1 MANPIKNLKSK
12 MPGEKEQAMM
22 DHMNHALA
30 EIYKNKS
37 ADEYK
42 MRGDISLSSEYA
54 TIERM
59 VSDLKILKGFSS
71 SEADDIKML
80 FLTLHRPVFKKMVS
94 EYLASP
100 NERNQTFTTVFTV
113 GYRLLV
119 GELSRI
125 FASTE
130 ATDKGIAYKPDKIS
144 RKENAKWLIKHFNKS
159 LEQRID
165 TYIRSHANKQKPV
178 QEALVEISD
187 GFGAVAGI
195 IATVFDVL
203 NLIFTG
209 AKELNPISFINAMLT
224 RSYDNKVK
232 KFEEVSAMY
241 NATKEAYDEY
251 MKIPKAD
258 RKEKIESK
266 YVKNIDKYN
275 IKMQNLAAQIEHY
288 DSRAKEEVKDIKSSP
303 KPKATS
309 VPKGDTTT
317 PAKPTGDESEET
329 DTKDTPNDDNGGG
342 DDTGGFD
349 F

>member
-1 MANPIKNLKSK
+1 MANPIKKIIDK
-12 MPGEKEQAMM
+12 TPGNQEQAMM
-22 DHMNHALA
+22 EHMNHTLV

-42 MRGDISLSSEYA
+42 MKGDISLSSEYS

-144 RKENAKWLIKHFNKS
+144 RKENAKWLIRHFNKS
-159 LEQRID
+159 LEQKID

-195 IATVFDVL
+195 VATVFDVIGL
-203 NLIFTG
+203 VFTG

-241 NATKEAYDEY
+241 NATKEAYAEY
-251 MKIPKAD
+251 MKIPKAN

-266 YVKNIDKYN
+266 YMKNIDKYN

-288 DSRAKEEVKDIKSSP
+288 DSRAKEEIKDLKAS

-309 VPKGDTTT
+309 SPKQDTT
-317 PAKPTGDESEET
+317 PAKPTGDEVDKT
-329 DTKDTPNDDNGGG
+329 DTEDTKTND

>member
-1 MANPIKNLKSK
+1 MANPIKKIKDK
-12 MPGEKEQAMM
+12 MPSSQEQAIME
-22 DHMNHALA
+22 HINNALV

-42 MRGDISLSSEYA
+42 MHGDVTLSSEYG

-59 VSDLKILKGFSS
+59 ISDLKILKGFSS
-71 SEADDIKML
+71 AEASDIKML
-80 FLTLHRPVFKKMVS
+80 FLTLHRPIFKKMVTEFIS
-94 EYLASP
+94 HP
-100 NERNQTFTTVFTV
+100 TERNQTFTTVFTV

-125 FASTE
+125 YASTE

-144 RKENAKWLIKHFNKS
+144 RRENAKWLIRHFNKT
-159 LEQRID
+159 LEQKID
-165 TYIRSHANKQKPV
+165 TYIRTQADKQKPV

-187 GFGAVAGI
+187 GFGAVANI
-195 IATVFDVL
+195 VATVFDVL
-203 NLIFTG
+203 GLIFSG
-209 AKELNPISFINAMLT
+209 AKELNPISFISALLT

-241 NATKEAYDEY
+241 NATKQAYDEY
-251 MKIPKAD
+251 MKIPASQ

-266 YVKNIDKYN
+266 YSKNIDKYN

-288 DSRAKEEVKDIKSSP
+288 DSRAKEEVKDIKES
-303 KPKATS
+303 KPKKTTTTTS
-309 VPKGDTTT
+309 APKDDTT
-317 PAKPTGDESEET
+317 PAKPTGDEADEE
-329 DTKDTPNDDNGGG
+329 DTKDTGTNDD
-342 DDTGGFD
+342 GGFD

>member
-1 MANPIKNLKSK
+1 MAIKSK
-12 MPGEKEQAMM
+12 SSETEAAMM
-22 DHMNHALA
+22 EHMNQTLV

-42 MRGDISLSSEYA
+42 MKGDITISSEYS

-94 EYLASP
+94 EYLVSP

-130 ATDKGIAYKPDKIS
+130 ATDKGIAYKPDKVS

-159 LEQRID
+159 LEQKID
-165 TYIRSHANKQKPV
+165 TYIRSHGNKQKSL
-178 QEALVEISD
+178 QEAVVEISD
-187 GFGAVAGI
+187 GFGMVADI
-195 IATVFDVL
+195 VATVFDVIGL
-203 NLIFTG
+203 VFSG
-209 AKELNPISFINAMLT
+209 AKELNPISFISALLT

-251 MKIPKAD
+251 MKIPKAQ

-266 YVKNIDKYN
+266 YMKNIDKYN

-288 DSRAKEEVKDIKSSP
+288 DSRAKEEVKDIKASKPRKSSSP
-303 KPKATS
+303 KP
-309 VPKGDTTT
+309 TT
-317 PAKPTGDESEET
+317 PAKPTGDESTEV
-329 DTKDTPNDDNGGG
+329 DTEDSPDNGNDDT
-342 DDTGGFD
+342 DGFD

>member
-1 MANPIKNLKSK
+1 MSIIKNKSA
-12 MPGEKEQAMM
+12 ETETAMM
-22 DHMNHALA
+22 DHMNHALV

-37 ADEYK
+37 SDEYK
-42 MRGDISLSSEYA
+42 MRGDISISSEYS

-59 VSDLKILKGFSS
+59 VSDLKILKGFPS

-94 EYLASP
+94 EYVASP

-130 ATDKGIAYKPDKIS
+130 ATDKGISYKPDKIS
-144 RKENAKWLIKHFNKS
+144 RKENAKWLIRHFNKS
-159 LEQRID
+159 LEQKID

-195 IATVFDVL
+195 VATVFDVIGL
-203 NLIFTG
+203 VFTG

-241 NATKEAYDEY
+241 NATKEAYAEY
-251 MKIPKAD
+251 MKIPKAE

-266 YVKNIDKYN
+266 YMKNIDKYN

-288 DSRAKEEVKDIKSSP
+288 DSRAKEEVKDIKSSKPKTKSSP
-303 KPKATS
+303 KPST
-309 VPKGDTTT
+309 PTT

-329 DTKDTPNDDNGGG
+329 QTEDTDTSDDN
-342 DDTGGFD
+342 DGFD

>member
-1 MANPIKNLKSK
+1 MAIKSK
-12 MPGEKEQAMM
+12 SSETEAAMM
-22 DHMNHALA
+22 EHMNQTLV

-42 MRGDISLSSEYA
+42 MKGDITASSEYS

-94 EYLASP
+94 EYLVSP

-130 ATDKGIAYKPDKIS
+130 ATDKGIAYKPDKVS

-159 LEQRID
+159 LEQKID
-165 TYIRSHANKQKPV
+165 TYIRSHGNKQKSL
-178 QEALVEISD
+178 QEAVVEISD
-187 GFGAVAGI
+187 GFGMVADI
-195 IATVFDVL
+195 VATVFDVIGL
-203 NLIFTG
+203 VFSG
-209 AKELNPISFINAMLT
+209 AKELNPISFINALLT

-251 MKIPKAD
+251 MKIPKAQ

-266 YVKNIDKYN
+266 YMKNIDKYN

-288 DSRAKEEVKDIKSSP
+288 DSRAKEEVKDIKASKPRKSSSP
-303 KPKATS
+303 KP
-309 VPKGDTTT
+309 TT
-317 PAKPTGDESEET
+317 PAKPTGDESTEV
-329 DTKDTPNDDNGGG
+329 DTEDTPDNGNDDT
-342 DDTGGFD
+342 DGFD

>member
-1 MANPIKNLKSK
+1 MANPIKKIIDK
-12 MPGEKEQAMM
+12 TPGNQEQAMM
-22 DHMNHALA
+22 EHMNHTLV

-42 MRGDISLSSEYA
+42 MKGDISLSSEYS

-144 RKENAKWLIKHFNKS
+144 RKENAKWLIRHFNKS
-159 LEQRID
+159 LEQKID

-195 IATVFDVL
+195 VATVFDVIGL
-203 NLIFTG
+203 VFTG

-241 NATKEAYDEY
+241 NATKEAYAEY
-251 MKIPKAD
+251 MKIPKAN

-266 YVKNIDKYN
+266 YMKNIDKYN

-288 DSRAKEEVKDIKSSP
+288 DSRAKEEIKDIKAS
-303 KPKATS
+303 KPKTTS
-309 VPKGDTTT
+309 APKQDTT
-317 PAKPTGDESEET
+317 PAKPTGDEVDET
-329 DTKDTPNDDNGGG
+329 DTEDTKTND

>member
-1 MANPIKNLKSK
+1 MAIKSK
-12 MPGEKEQAMM
+12 SSETETAMM
-22 DHMNHALA
+22 EHMNQTLV

-42 MRGDISLSSEYA
+42 MKGDITISSEYS

-94 EYLASP
+94 EYLVSP

-130 ATDKGIAYKPDKIS
+130 ATDKGIAYKPDKVS

-159 LEQRID
+159 LEQKID
-165 TYIRSHANKQKPV
+165 TYIRSHGNKQKSL
-178 QEALVEISD
+178 QEAVVEISD
-187 GFGAVAGI
+187 GFGMVADI
-195 IATVFDVL
+195 VATVFDVIGL
-203 NLIFTG
+203 VFSG
-209 AKELNPISFINAMLT
+209 AKELNPISFISALLT

-251 MKIPKAD
+251 MKIPKAQ

-266 YVKNIDKYN
+266 YMKNIDKYN

-288 DSRAKEEVKDIKSSP
+288 DSRAKEEVKDIKSSKPRKSSSP
-303 KPKATS
+303 KP
-309 VPKGDTTT
+309 TT
-317 PAKPTGDESEET
+317 PAKPTGDESTEV
-329 DTKDTPNDDNGGG
+329 DTEDSPDNGNDDT
-342 DDTGGFD
+342 DGFD

>member
-1 MANPIKNLKSK
+1 MANPIKNFKNK
-12 MPGEKEQAMM
+12 MPSAQEEAIME
-22 DHMNHALA
+22 HMNHALI

-42 MRGDISLSSEYA
+42 MKGDISLSSEYE

-71 SEADDIKML
+71 SEAEDIKML

-159 LEQRID
+159 LEQKID
-165 TYIRSHANKQKPV
+165 TYIRSHANKQQKPV

-195 IATVFDVL
+195 VATVFDVL
-203 NLIFTG
+203 GLIFTG

-266 YVKNIDKYN
+266 YMKNIDKYN

-288 DSRAKEEVKDIKSSP
+288 DSRAKEEIKDIEAS
-303 KPKATS
+303 KPNKTTTS
-309 VPKGDTTT
+309 KPTT
-317 PAKPTGDESEET
+317 PAKPTGDEATET
-329 DTKDTPNDDNGGG
+329 NTEDTEDKPDGGNDDT
-342 DDTGGFD
+342 DGFD

>member
-1 MANPIKNLKSK
+1 MANPIKKIIDK
-12 MPGEKEQAMM
+12 TPGNQEQAMM
-22 DHMNHALA
+22 EHMNHTLV

-42 MRGDISLSSEYA
+42 MKGDISLSSEYS

-144 RKENAKWLIKHFNKS
+144 RKENAKWLIRHFNKS
-159 LEQRID
+159 LEQKID

-195 IATVFDVL
+195 VATVFDVIGL
-203 NLIFTG
+203 VFTG

-241 NATKEAYDEY
+241 NATKEAYAEY
-251 MKIPKAD
+251 MKIPKAN

-266 YVKNIDKYN
+266 YMKNIDKYN

-288 DSRAKEEVKDIKSSP
+288 DSRAKEEIKDLKAS

-309 VPKGDTTT
+309 SPKQDTT
-317 PAKPTGDESEET
+317 PAKPTGDEVDET
-329 DTKDTPNDDNGGG
+329 DTEDTKTND

>member
-1 MANPIKNLKSK
+1 MANPIKKIIDK
-12 MPGEKEQAMM
+12 TPGNQEQAMM
-22 DHMNHALA
+22 EHMNHTLV

-42 MRGDISLSSEYA
+42 MKGDISLSSEYS

-144 RKENAKWLIKHFNKS
+144 RKENAKWLIRHFNKS
-159 LEQRID
+159 LEQKID

-195 IATVFDVL
+195 VATVFDVIGL
-203 NLIFTG
+203 VFTG

-241 NATKEAYDEY
+241 NATKEAYAEY
-251 MKIPKAD
+251 MKIPKAN

-266 YVKNIDKYN
+266 YMKNIDKYN

-288 DSRAKEEVKDIKSSP
+288 DSRAKEEIKDLKAS

-309 VPKGDTTT
+309 APKQDTT
-317 PAKPTGDESEET
+317 PAKPTGDEVDKT
-329 DTKDTPNDDNGGG
+329 DTEDTKTND

>member
-1 MANPIKNLKSK
+1 MAIIKNKSA
-12 MPGEKEQAMM
+12 ETEAAMM
-22 DHMNHALA
+22 DHMNHALV

-42 MRGDISLSSEYA
+42 MRGDISLSSEYS

-59 VSDLKILKGFSS
+59 VSDLKVLKGFSS
-71 SEADDIKML
+71 SEAEDIKML

-113 GYRLLV
+113 GYRLLI

-125 FASTE
+125 FSSTE
-130 ATDKGIAYKPDKIS
+130 ATDKGIAYKPDKVS
-144 RKENAKWLIKHFNKS
+144 RKENAKWLIRHFNKS
-159 LEQRID
+159 LEQKID
-165 TYIRSHANKQKPV
+165 TYIRSHANKQKTV

-195 IATVFDVL
+195 ISTVFDVIG
-203 NLIFTG
+203 LIFTG

-251 MKIPKAD
+251 MKIPAAQ
-258 RKEKIESK
+258 RKEKIEST
-266 YVKNIDKYN
+266 YMKNIDKYN

-288 DSRAKEEVKDIKSSP
+288 DSRAKEEIKDIKASKPKSTSTP
-303 KPKATS
+303 KP
-309 VPKGDTTT
+309 TT
-317 PAKPTGDESEET
+317 PTKPTGDEAEET
-329 DTKDTPNDDNGGG
+329 NTADTSTT
-342 DDTGGFD
+342 DDTDGFD

>member
-1 MANPIKNLKSK
+1 MANPIKKIIDK
-12 MPGEKEQAMM
+12 TPGNQEQALME
-22 DHMNHALA
+22 HMNHTLV

-42 MRGDISLSSEYA
+42 MKGEISLSSQYS

-144 RKENAKWLIKHFNKS
+144 RKENAKWLIRHFNKS
-159 LEQRID
+159 LEQKID

-195 IATVFDVL
+195 VATVFDVIGL
-203 NLIFTG
+203 VFTG

-241 NATKEAYDEY
+241 NATKEAYAEY
-251 MKIPKAD
+251 MKIPKAN

-266 YVKNIDKYN
+266 YMKNIDKYN

-288 DSRAKEEVKDIKSSP
+288 DSRAKEEIKDLKAS

-309 VPKGDTTT
+309 SPKQDTT
-317 PAKPTGDESEET
+317 PAKPTGDEAEET
-329 DTKDTPNDDNGGG
+329 DTEDTKTND

>member
-1 MANPIKNLKSK
+1 MAIKSK
-12 MPGEKEQAMM
+12 SSETEAAMM
-22 DHMNHALA
+22 EHMNQTLV

-42 MRGDISLSSEYA
+42 MKGDITASSEYS

-94 EYLASP
+94 EYLVSP

-130 ATDKGIAYKPDKIS
+130 ATDKGIAYKPDKVS

-159 LEQRID
+159 LEQKID
-165 TYIRSHANKQKPV
+165 TYIRSHGDKQKSL
-178 QEALVEISD
+178 QEAVVEISD
-187 GFGAVAGI
+187 GFGMVADI
-195 IATVFDVL
+195 VATVFDVIGL
-203 NLIFTG
+203 VFSG
-209 AKELNPISFINAMLT
+209 AKELNPISFINALLT

-251 MKIPKAD
+251 MKIPKAQ

-266 YVKNIDKYN
+266 YMKNIDKYN

-288 DSRAKEEVKDIKSSP
+288 DSRAKEEVKDIKASKPRKSSSP
-303 KPKATS
+303 KP
-309 VPKGDTTT
+309 TT
-317 PAKPTGDESEET
+317 PAKPTGDESTEV
-329 DTKDTPNDDNGGG
+329 DTEDTPDNGNDDT
-342 DDTGGFD
+342 DGFD

>member
-1 MANPIKNLKSK
+1 MANPIKKFKDK
-12 MPGEKEQAMM
+12 MPSAQEEAIME
-22 DHMNHALA
+22 HMNHALI

-42 MRGDISLSSEYA
+42 MKGDITLSSEYE

-71 SEADDIKML
+71 SEAEDIKML

-100 NERNQTFTTVFTV
+100 TERNQTFTTVFTV

-125 FASTE
+125 YASTE
-130 ATDKGIAYKPDKIS
+130 ATDKGISYKPDKIS
-144 RKENAKWLIKHFNKS
+144 RKENAKWLIRHFNKS
-159 LEQRID
+159 LEQKID
-165 TYIRSHANKQKPV
+165 TYIRTHGNKQKPV

-187 GFGAVAGI
+187 GFGTVAGI
-195 IATVFDVL
+195 VATVFDVL
-203 NLIFTG
+203 NLIFSG

-266 YVKNIDKYN
+266 YMKNIDKYN

-288 DSRAKEEVKDIKSSP
+288 DSRAKEEVKDIKASSP
-303 KPKATS
+303 KKSTS
-309 VPKGDTTT
+309 EKPTT
-317 PAKPTGDESEET
+317 PAKPTGDTATET
-329 DTKDTPNDDNGGG
+329 DTEDKPDGGNDDT
-342 DDTGGFD
+342 DGFD

>member
-1 MANPIKNLKSK
+1 MSIIKNKSA
-12 MPGEKEQAMM
+12 ETETAMM
-22 DHMNHALA
+22 DHMNHALV

-37 ADEYK
+37 SDEYK
-42 MRGDISLSSEYA
+42 MRGDISISSEYS

-59 VSDLKILKGFSS
+59 VSDLKILKGFPS

-130 ATDKGIAYKPDKIS
+130 ATDKGISYKPDKIS
-144 RKENAKWLIKHFNKS
+144 RKENAKWLIRHFNKS
-159 LEQRID
+159 LEQKID

-195 IATVFDVL
+195 VATVFDVIGL
-203 NLIFTG
+203 VFTG

-241 NATKEAYDEY
+241 NATKEAYAEY
-251 MKIPKAD
+251 MKIPKAE

-266 YVKNIDKYN
+266 YMKNIDKYN

-288 DSRAKEEVKDIKSSP
+288 DSRAKEEVKDIKSSKPKTKSSP
-303 KPKATS
+303 KPST
-309 VPKGDTTT
+309 PTT

-329 DTKDTPNDDNGGG
+329 QTEDTDTSDDN
-342 DDTGGFD
+342 DGFD

>member
-1 MANPIKNLKSK
+1 MEIKSK
-12 MPGEKEQAMM
+12 SSETETAMM
-22 DHMNHALA
+22 EHMNQTLV

-42 MRGDISLSSEYA
+42 MKGDITISSEYS

-94 EYLASP
+94 EYLVSP

-130 ATDKGIAYKPDKIS
+130 ATDKGIAYKPDKVS

-159 LEQRID
+159 LEQKID
-165 TYIRSHANKQKPV
+165 TYIRSHGNKQKSL
-178 QEALVEISD
+178 QEAVVEISD
-187 GFGAVAGI
+187 GFGMVADI
-195 IATVFDVL
+195 VATVFDVIGL
-203 NLIFTG
+203 VFSG
-209 AKELNPISFINAMLT
+209 AKELNPISFISALLT

-251 MKIPKAD
+251 MKIPKAQ

-266 YVKNIDKYN
+266 YMKNIDKYN

-288 DSRAKEEVKDIKSSP
+288 DSRAKEEVKDIKASKPRKSSSP
-303 KPKATS
+303 KP
-309 VPKGDTTT
+309 TT
-317 PAKPTGDESEET
+317 PAKPTGDKSTEV
-329 DTKDTPNDDNGGG
+329 DTEDTPDNGNDDT
-342 DDTGGFD
+342 DGFD

>member
-1 MANPIKNLKSK
+1 MAIFKNKSA
-12 MPGEKEQAMM
+12 EKETAIM

-42 MRGDISLSSEYA
+42 MKGDISLSSEYA

-59 VSDLKILKGFSS
+59 VSDLKVLKGFSS
-71 SEADDIKML
+71 AEADDIKML

-130 ATDKGIAYKPDKIS
+130 ATDKGIAYKPDKVS

-165 TYIRSHANKQKPV
+165 TYIRSHANREKPV

-195 IATVFDVL
+195 VSTVFDVL

-266 YVKNIDKYN
+266 YMKNIDKYN

-288 DSRAKEEVKDIKSSP
+288 DSRAKEEVKDIKSSSKSKGTSAP
-303 KPKATS
+303 KTS
-309 VPKGDTTT
+309 TT

-329 DTKDTPNDDNGGG
+329 DTKDTPNDDNGG

>member
-1 MANPIKNLKSK
+1 MAIIKNKSA
-12 MPGEKEQAMM
+12 ETETAMM
-22 DHMNHALA
+22 DHMNHALV

-42 MRGDISLSSEYA
+42 MRGDITVSSEYS

-59 VSDLKILKGFSS
+59 VSDLKVLKGFPS
-71 SEADDIKML
+71 SEAEDIKML
-80 FLTLHRPVFKKMVS
+80 FLTLHRPVFKKMVT

-130 ATDKGIAYKPDKIS
+130 ATDKGIAYKPDKVS
-144 RKENAKWLIKHFNKS
+144 RKENAKWLIKHFNKT
-159 LEQRID
+159 LEQKID

-195 IATVFDVL
+195 ISTVFDVI

-224 RSYDNKVK
+224 RSYDNKIK

-251 MKIPKAD
+251 MKIPAAQ

-266 YVKNIDKYN
+266 YIKNIDKYN

-288 DSRAKEEVKDIKSSP
+288 DSRAKEEVKDIKAS
-303 KPKATS
+303 KPKASSTK
-309 VPKGDTTT
+309 PTT

-329 DTKDTPNDDNGGG
+329 DTSDTSTGT

>member
-1 MANPIKNLKSK
+1 MANPIKNFKNK
-12 MPGEKEQAMM
+12 MPSAQEEAIME
-22 DHMNHALA
+22 HMNHALI

-42 MRGDISLSSEYA
+42 MKGDISLSSEYE

-71 SEADDIKML
+71 SEAEDIKML

-159 LEQRID
+159 LEQKID
-165 TYIRSHANKQKPV
+165 TYIRSHANKQQKPV

-187 GFGAVAGI
+187 GFGTVAGI
-195 IATVFDVL
+195 VSTVFDVL
-203 NLIFTG
+203 GLIFTG

-266 YVKNIDKYN
+266 YMKNIDKYN

-288 DSRAKEEVKDIKSSP
+288 DSRAKEEIKDIKAS
-303 KPKATS
+303 KPNKTTTS
-309 VPKGDTTT
+309 KPTT
-317 PAKPTGDESEET
+317 PAKPTGDEATET
-329 DTKDTPNDDNGGG
+329 NTEDTEDKPDGGNDDT
-342 DDTGGFD
+342 DGFD

>member
-1 MANPIKNLKSK
+1 MAIKSK
-12 MPGEKEQAMM
+12 SSETETAMM
-22 DHMNHALA
+22 EHMNQTLV

-42 MRGDISLSSEYA
+42 MKGDITISSEYS

-94 EYLASP
+94 EYLVSP

-130 ATDKGIAYKPDKIS
+130 ATDKGIAYKPDKVS

-159 LEQRID
+159 LEQKID
-165 TYIRSHANKQKPV
+165 TYIRSHGDKQKSL
-178 QEALVEISD
+178 QEAVVEISD
-187 GFGAVAGI
+187 GFGMVADI
-195 IATVFDVL
+195 VATVFDVIGL
-203 NLIFTG
+203 VFSG
-209 AKELNPISFINAMLT
+209 AKELNPISFISALLT

-251 MKIPKAD
+251 MKIPKAQ

-266 YVKNIDKYN
+266 YMKNIDKYN

-288 DSRAKEEVKDIKSSP
+288 DSRAKEEVKDIKSSKPRKSSSP
-303 KPKATS
+303 KP
-309 VPKGDTTT
+309 TT
-317 PAKPTGDESEET
+317 PAKPTGDESTEV
-329 DTKDTPNDDNGGG
+329 DTEDTPDNGNDDT
-342 DDTGGFD
+342 DGFD

>member
-1 MANPIKNLKSK
+1 MPIIKNKSA
-12 MPGEKEQAMM
+12 ETETAMM
-22 DHMNHALA
+22 DHMNHALV

-37 ADEYK
+37 SDEYK
-42 MRGDISLSSEYA
+42 MRGDISISSEYS

-59 VSDLKILKGFSS
+59 VSDLKILKGFPS

-130 ATDKGIAYKPDKIS
+130 ATDKGISYKPDKIS
-144 RKENAKWLIKHFNKS
+144 RKENAKWLIRHFNKS
-159 LEQRID
+159 LEQKID

-195 IATVFDVL
+195 VATVFDVIGL
-203 NLIFTG
+203 VFTG

-241 NATKEAYDEY
+241 NATKEAYAEY
-251 MKIPKAD
+251 MKIPKAE

-266 YVKNIDKYN
+266 YMKNIDKYN

-288 DSRAKEEVKDIKSSP
+288 DSRAKEEVKDIKSSKPKTKSSP
-303 KPKATS
+303 KPST
-309 VPKGDTTT
+309 PTT

-329 DTKDTPNDDNGGG
+329 QTEDTDTSDDN
-342 DDTGGFD
+342 DGFD

>member
-1 MANPIKNLKSK
+1 MANPIKKIIDK
-12 MPGEKEQAMM
+12 TPGNQEQALME
-22 DHMNHALA
+22 HMNHTLV

-42 MRGDISLSSEYA
+42 MKGDISLSSEYS

-144 RKENAKWLIKHFNKS
+144 RKENAKWLIRHFNKS
-159 LEQRID
+159 LEQKID

-187 GFGAVAGI
+187 GFGTVAGI
-195 IATVFDVL
+195 VATVFDVIGL
-203 NLIFTG
+203 VFTG

-241 NATKEAYDEY
+241 NATKEAYAEY
-251 MKIPKAD
+251 MKIPKAN

-266 YVKNIDKYN
+266 YMKNIDKYN

-288 DSRAKEEVKDIKSSP
+288 DSRAKEEIKDLKAS

-309 VPKGDTTT
+309 SPKQDTT
-317 PAKPTGDESEET
+317 PAKPTGDEAEET
-329 DTKDTPNDDNGGG
+329 DTEDTKTND